1 MGVLLT
7 DFKYQGQTYL
17 MLGITIVIKCLLS
30 KYNILSAG
38 VGNDLNIVTLLSQC
52 VDRGVRLYIKKII
65 PVIYFYLFISF
76 NAF

>member
-52 VDRGVRLYIKKII
+52 IDWFIRLYIPELL

>member
-38 VGNDLNIVTLLSQC
+38 VGNDLNIVTLLSRC
-52 VDRGVRLYIKKII
+52 VD
-65 PVIYFYLFISF
+65 
-76 NAF
+76 

>member
-30 KYNILSAG
+30 KYNILSAR

-52 VDRGVRLYIKKII
+52 VD
-65 PVIYFYLFISF
+65 
-76 NAF
+76 